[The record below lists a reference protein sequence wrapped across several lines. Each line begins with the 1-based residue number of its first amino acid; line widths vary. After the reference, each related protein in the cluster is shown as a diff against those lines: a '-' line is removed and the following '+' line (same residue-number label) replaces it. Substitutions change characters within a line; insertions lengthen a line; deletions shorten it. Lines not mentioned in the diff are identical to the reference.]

1 MMKFLPLL
9 LIVLNF
15 AFGNA
20 HAENILQGKVV
31 SVADGDTITVLDVNK
46 TQHKIR
52 LQGIDAPE
60 KAQAFGEKS
69 KQSLH
74 DMVHGKMVQ
83 VSFTKNDKYGRIVG
97 KVFLDTQDIC
107 HQQIKSGLA
116 WHYKKYQNE
125 QPLAD
130 RDAYSASELTAKS
143 QQLGLWS
150 EPQPIAPWDFR
161 KKDRAPG
168 N

>member
-1 MMKFLPLL
+1 MKIFLSLL
-9 LIVLNF
+9 LIFLNF
-15 AFGNA
+15 SVANA
-20 HAENILQGKVV
+20 SAENILQGKVV
-31 SVADGDTITVLDVNK
+31 SVADGDTLTVLDVNK
-46 TQHKIR
+46 IQHKIR

-69 KQSLH
+69 KQSLY
-74 DMVHGKMVQ
+74 DMVHGKTVQ

-125 QPLAD
+125 QPLED
-130 RDAYSASELTAKS
+130 RDAYSSSELTAQS
-143 QQLGLWS
+143 QKVGLWS
-150 EPQPIAPWDFR
+150 EPQPTPPWDYR
-161 KKDRAPG
+161 KK
-168 N
+168 

>member
-1 MMKFLPLL
+1 MKIFLSLL
-9 LIVLNF
+9 LIFTNF
-15 AFGNA
+15 YVANA
-20 HAENILQGKVV
+20 SAENILQGKVV
-31 SVADGDTITVLDVNK
+31 KVADGDTITILDVNK

-60 KAQAFGEKS
+60 KTQAFGEKS
-69 KQSLH
+69 KQSLY
-74 DMVHGKMVQ
+74 DMVHGKTVQ

-116 WHYKKYQNE
+116 WHYKKYQDE
-125 QPLAD
+125 QPEED
-130 RDAYSASELTAKS
+130 RSAYSTSELTAKN

-150 EPQPIAPWDFR
+150 EPQPMPPWDYR
-161 KKDRAPG
+161 KR
-168 N
+168 

>member
-1 MMKFLPLL
+1 MKIFLSLL
-9 LIVLNF
+9 LIFLNS
-15 AFGNA
+15 AVGNA
-20 HAENILQGKVV
+20 SAENILQGKVV

-74 DMVHGKMVQ
+74 DMVHGKTVQ
-83 VSFTKNDKYGRIVG
+83 VSFTKNDKYARIVG

-125 QPLAD
+125 QPLED
-130 RDAYSASELTAKS
+130 RDAYSASELAAKS

-150 EPQPIAPWDFR
+150 DASPIAPWDFR
-161 KKDRAPG
+161 KK
-168 N
+168 

>member
-1 MMKFLPLL
+1 MKIFLSLL
-9 LIVLNF
+9 LIFTNF
-15 AFGNA
+15 YVANA
-20 HAENILQGKVV
+20 SAENILQGKVV
-31 SVADGDTITVLDVNK
+31 KVADGDTITILDVNK

-69 KQSLH
+69 KQSLY
-74 DMVHGKMVQ
+74 DMVHGKTVQ

-116 WHYKKYQNE
+116 WHYKKYQDE
-125 QPLAD
+125 QPEED
-130 RDAYSASELTAKS
+130 RSAYSTSELTAKN

-150 EPQPIAPWDFR
+150 EPQPMPPWDYR
-161 KKDRAPG
+161 KR
-168 N
+168 